1 MKKSISLMV
10 AVLCL
15 FAFAGCVRTNNINTN
30 DTGNNTTSKAI
41 SEEDAKAIALE
52 RAGLMADEVIFDR
65 VEFDRDDGV
74 DHYEIEF
81 RKDRAE
87 YDADIS
93 AADGT
98 FLSWEVDMYD

>member
-1 MKKSISLMV
+1 MKKIITLIT
-10 AVLCL
+10 ALLCL
-15 FAFAGCVRTNNINTN
+15 LAFTGCVRTNNILTN
-30 DTGNNTTSKAI
+30 NANSPKIIT
-41 SEEDAKAIALE
+41 EEEAKAIALE
-52 RAGLMADEVIFDR
+52 RAGLSADEVRFDR

-81 RKDRAE
+81 RKDRTE

-98 FLSWEVDMYD
+98 FLSWEVDYND